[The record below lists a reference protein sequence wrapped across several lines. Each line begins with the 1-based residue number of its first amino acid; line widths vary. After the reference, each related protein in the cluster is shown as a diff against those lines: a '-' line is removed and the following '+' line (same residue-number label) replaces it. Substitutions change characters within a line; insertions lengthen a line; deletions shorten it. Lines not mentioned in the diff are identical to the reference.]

1 MTKLIKYNFYI
12 ISLFGFLLGQ
22 DNPFIGTWKLAPSA
36 GAMKVGPGIDSGT
49 WWSNSGADVETRAC
63 LFDDEYVFHE
73 DGTFENI
80 LGDTTWLETWQGV
93 PSEQCG
99 APVAPHDGSN
109 SATWYYD
116 ESAQTITL
124 SGVGSFLGLAKAIN
138 GDEMTTCG
146 CEVPE
151 TRTYNV
157 LSTGDGVMA
166 VYIQSAG
173 GGTGYWTFRFAQE
186 GVELETNVTFI
197 VDMSLEQTHPEG
209 VYLAGGD
216 LGQEGYLMDD
226 SDGDDVWVTTI
237 PLMIG
242 TTVAYK
248 FRNQP
253 SFGTWD
259 GFEPAAGLVAGGC
272 AVGQY
277 NDRFVVVPDVETV
290 LDTVCYGSC
299 TDCESMN
306 VVNVSFA
313 LNMNDMET
321 DPAGPHLSGEAFPAP
336 GLPMLDPDGDDVWT
350 ITVEQTPG
358 ALLRYKFANGP
369 VPNWQGNW
377 ENVPSECQHEE
388 VGNSDRWVIVGE
400 IDTVVDTVCF
410 GSCTNCID
418 NYPVDVTFNLDMN
431 GVTDFD
437 GSEQPYVFGSYNN
450 WDNFTSPTM
459 LSDNDQDNIYT
470 GTVLDLM
477 YQDSITVL
485 FGYGQNFE
493 SVPSE
498 CSVYDSELTINVRPL
513 PLGSAEGDTVLVL
526 PPVAYGECPPDSTP
540 RALFQV
546 DVSTVVADWPDN
558 FSLCVTGS
566 FDGWAGCG
574 SVLTDDNGDN
584 IYTGIVTS
592 LEAGTDYEYKFLVNG
607 QWGIA
612 TFESGA
618 PLGSACD
625 FNPTDDYNNY
635 GFTAIAGSEP
645 LNLGIHPWNEC
656 PQLSSDKNKGG
667 LVPTK
672 FSYKAY
678 PNPFNPYVNISYAL
692 PNTELV
698 DLSIVNLLG
707 QKIRT
712 LVNTTQDPGEY
723 YYTWD
728 GKDVNGVTLQS
739 GMYFAVI
746 NRKSRSVV
754 LKITFLK

>member
-1 MTKLIKYNFYI
+1 MTKWIKYNFI
-12 ISLFGFLLGQ
+12 IITALGFLFGQ
-22 DNPFIGTWKLAPSA
+22 DSPFVGTWKLAPSA
-36 GAMKVGPGIDSGT
+36 GAMKVGPGIDDGG

-63 LFDDEYVFHE
+63 LFDDEYVFHA

-99 APVAPHDGSN
+99 TPVAPHDGSN
-109 SATWYYD
+109 AATWYYD

-124 SGVGSFLGLAKAIN
+124 SGIGSFLGLAKAIN
-138 GDEMTTCG
+138 GDEMNTCG
-146 CEVPE
+146 CEAPE

-157 LSTGDGVMA
+157 LSTSDGVMA

-173 GGTGYWTFRFAQE
+173 GGAGYWTFRFAQE
-186 GVELETNVTFI
+186 GVELETNVTFV
-197 VDMSLEQTHPEG
+197 VDMSLEDTHLEG

-216 LGQEGYLMDD
+216 LGQDGYLMDD

-242 TTVAYK
+242 QTVKYK

-253 SFGTWD
+253 SFGTWN
-259 GFEPAAGLVAGGC
+259 GFEPVAGLIAGGC
-272 AVGQY
+272 ATGQY
-277 NDRFVVVPDVETV
+277 NDRFLVVPDVETA

-299 TDCESMN
+299 TNCESMN

-321 DPAGPHLSGEAFPAP
+321 DPAGPHLSGEAFAAP

-358 ALLRYKFANGP
+358 ALVRYKFANGP

-377 ENVPSECQHEE
+377 ENVPQECQHED

-400 IDTVVDTVCF
+400 TDTAVDTVCF
-410 GSCTNCID
+410 GSCENCID
-418 NYPVDVTFNLDMN
+418 DYPVDVTFNLDMSSVA
-431 GVTDFD
+431 GFD

-459 LSDNDQDNIYT
+459 LSD
-470 GTVLDLM
+470 
-477 YQDSITVL
+477 
-485 FGYGQNFE
+485 
-493 SVPSE
+493 
-498 CSVYDSELTINVRPL
+498 
-513 PLGSAEGDTVLVL
+513 
-526 PPVAYGECPPDSTP
+526 
-540 RALFQV
+540 
-546 DVSTVVADWPDN
+546 
-558 FSLCVTGS
+558 
-566 FDGWAGCG
+566 
-574 SVLTDDNGDN
+574 DNGDN
-584 IYTGIVTS
+584 IYTGIVTN
-592 LEAGTDYEYKFLVNG
+592 LEDGVDYEYKFLVNT
-607 QWGIA
+607 QWGNT

-618 PLGSACD
+618 PLESNCD
-625 FNPTDDYNNY
+625 FNPTDLYNNY
-635 GFTAIAGSEP
+635 GFTASAGSEP

-656 PQLSSDKNKGG
+656 PLLSSNENLLIPD
-667 LVPTK
+667 K

-678 PNPFNPYVNISYAL
+678 PNPFNPYINIGYAL
-692 PNTELV
+692 PIAELV
-698 DLSIVNLLG
+698 NLNIINLLG
-707 QKIRT
+707 QKVRT
-712 LVNTTQDPGEY
+712 LVNTTQTPGEY

-728 GKDVNGVTLQS
+728 GKDINGVSLQS
-739 GMYFAVI
+739 GIYFAVI
-746 NRKSRSVV
+746 NRESGRDV